1 MNNDS
6 GKYVDETMNAG
17 PDTSNNSEKKR
28 RIGKKT
34 KVFLIILL
42 VLLLAIGFLC
52 VRYWH
57 VIKIIANKENIDAY
71 VNSKKYTTEEIKGQ
85 MEENKIK
92 MEKIAEESP
101 LIQIRGEL
109 TEEEVEALKNGE
121 ITQEEAKSLVKGEIT
136 LEEIRENKATGE
148 TQQDSESTKE
158 ETSNKKTETEEKKP
172 ASSKESSK
180 TSTDKKASDTS
191 SSKSNSGDKASKP
204 SAEKKDTTSG
214 KPSSSSKPAASDK
227 PAEPEDKVSEIV
239 SELYVIQ
246 ADFMNRLEAVGN
258 QAYADYKATS
268 YDRSQVMT
276 IVDSYTATVGAM
288 EAECDGKVNGLLKEL
303 DAELKKNGEDR
314 SMVKEIRN
322 YYYKEKSL
330 KKSYYMDQL
339 NNEDFK

>member
-6 GKYVDETMNAG
+6 GKHVDETLNN
-17 PDTSNNSEKKR
+17 DIEISKNSEKKR
-28 RIGKKT
+28 RIGKKM
-34 KVFLIILL
+34 KIFLIILL
-42 VLLLAIGFLC
+42 VLFLVIGFLC

-57 VIKIIANKENIDAY
+57 IVKMLVNKENIDAY
-71 VNSKKYTTEEIKGQ
+71 FNSKKYTTEEIEGQ
-85 MEENKIK
+85 MKENKIK
-92 MEKIAEESP
+92 MEQLAEESP

-121 ITQEEAKSLVKGEIT
+121 ITQEEAKSLVKGDIT
-136 LEEIRENKATGE
+136 LEEIRENKVAAE
-148 TQQDSESTKE
+148 TQQEPDSPKE
-158 ETSNKKTETEEKKP
+158 EVSDKKPEAEEKKP
-172 ASSKESSK
+172 SSSKESTK
-180 TSTDKKASDTS
+180 TPTDKKSTDTS
-191 SSKSNSGDKASKP
+191 SPKP
-204 SAEKKDTTSG
+204 SDEKKDTTST
-214 KPSSSSKPAASDK
+214 KPASSSKPAASTK

-268 YDRSQVMT
+268 YDRSQVMP

-303 DAELKKNGEDR
+303 DAELKKTGEDR

-330 KKSYYMDQL
+330 KKSYYLDML
-339 NNEDFK
+339 ENEDYK

>member
-17 PDTSNNSEKKR
+17 PDASNNSEKKR
-28 RIGKKT
+28 RFGKKT

-42 VLLLAIGFLC
+42 VLLLGIGFLC

-57 VIKIIANKENIDAY
+57 IIKIIANKENIDAY

-121 ITQEEAKSLVKGEIT
+121 ITQEEAKSLVKGELT
-136 LEEIRENKATGE
+136 LEEIRENKAAGE
-148 TQQDSESTKE
+148 TQQDSEPTKE

-191 SSKSNSGDKASKP
+191 SSKSTSGDKASKP
-204 SAEKKDTTSG
+204 SADNKDTTSG
-214 KPSSSSKPAASDK
+214 KPSSSSK

-268 YDRSQVMT
+268 YDRSQVMP

-330 KKSYYMDQL
+330 KKSYYLDQL